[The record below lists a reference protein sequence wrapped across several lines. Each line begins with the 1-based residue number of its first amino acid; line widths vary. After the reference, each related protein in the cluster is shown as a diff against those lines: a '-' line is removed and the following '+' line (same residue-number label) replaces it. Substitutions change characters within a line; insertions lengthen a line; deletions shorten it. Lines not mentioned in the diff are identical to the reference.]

1 MKKLLS
7 VFGILALCLTFAGC
21 DKEEGEESNKL
32 VGIWELVSL
41 VSEESDEGEDA
52 SDYLKGWLVFNTD
65 ASAVMYSVYEQE
77 GWYEKEE
84 GVYRV
89 DGNKITIAGE
99 EGELVKLTSSELILK
114 YTDIEYSLLFTFKK
128 VSTLPDFGQYE
139 EHE

>member
-32 VGIWELVSL
+32 VGIWELVS
-41 VSEESDEGEDA
+41 EDGEDV
-52 SDYLKGWLVFNTD
+52 SDVLKSWLVFNKD
-65 ASAVMYSVYEQE
+65 ASAVMYSVYEQG

-84 GVYRV
+84 MVYHV
-89 DGNKITIAGE
+89 DGNKITIDGE
-99 EGELVKLTSSELILK
+99 DGELVKLTSSELILK
-114 YTDIEYSLLFTFKK
+114 YTDIDYGALFTFKK

-139 EHE
+139 ERE